1 VRAPGAGRCRW
12 STRARPSGVAPAALS
27 LMMLGRARS
36 ASDRQVLSM
45 CRLAPL
51 PHTVSAVNRSSW
63 YASRSISSDAST
75 PSPPSDKP
83 SSRLPKFL
91 LKESIVAPE
100 GYNRYRAALPALAT
114 NICGG
119 SVYAWSIFNNP
130 LTRELGVVASCSAD
144 WALTDVVPVFS
155 VNAACLGACTFATGK
170 WLEVVGP
177 RAAGAVAA
185 TCFSSGLVIG
195 GIGVMYHTLPLV
207 YLGYGFLGGCGAGLS
222 YVSPVSNMSR
232 WFPDKRGLA
241 TGAAVMGFGGGAMI
255 AAPLDSYLLSVY
267 SEPPTRLGSIEDL
280 RVVTEDGVRMVDI
293 GGGQMQEVVVATSAD
308 VAGTALDVG
317 VYLVG
322 TGNTGVAATFVTVGL
337 LYGGIMAVAASQHR
351 VAPEGYVPP
360 GYTPPKEEVEAAKKF
375 VHIDDSLKTPQFW
388 CASVLPAKSMLVP
401 LRIRSLYAHGLFVNS
416 IEWFR
421 MLWSVVC
428 LNGIA
433 GVSVL
438 STGKDIMM
446 DIFGNAPASATM
458 VTGGFAASYVMGL
471 SAMNMA
477 GRMGWGGVSD
487 YLGRKQTYMLF
498 GCFAPIAVAMPT
510 LTTMAANGDNGLMPL
525 ATFAGESSICAMRGQ
540 RYAVRSQTHAVAF
553 CCRIDDACDVVLRRS
568 LWLHARQ
575 SSRTRNQRD
584 ISSVMCR

>member
-1 VRAPGAGRCRW
+1 MAGHRA
-12 STRARPSGVAPAALS
+12 
-27 LMMLGRARS
+27 
-36 ASDRQVLSM
+36 
-45 CRLAPL
+45 
-51 PHTVSAVNRSSW
+51 SSW
-63 YASRSISSDAST
+63 TALRSMSSSELSTTSIPGPPTPDANEQVA
-75 PSPPSDKP
+75 
-83 SSRLPKFL
+83 SRLPKFL
-91 LKESIVAPE
+91 LKEAIVAPE
-100 GYNRYRAALPALAT
+100 GYNRYRSALPALAT

-144 WALTDVVPVFS
+144 WTLTDVVPVFS

-241 TGAAVMGFGGGAMI
+241 TGAAVMGFGGGAMV

-267 SEPPTRLGSIEDL
+267 SKPPTRLGSIEDL
-280 RVVTEDGVRMVDI
+280 RVVTEGGVRMADI
-293 GGGQMQEVVVATSAD
+293 GGGQMGEVVVATSAD
-308 VAGTALDVG
+308 VAGTALEAG
-317 VYLVG
+317 VYVVG
-322 TGNTGVAATFVTVGL
+322 TGDTGVAATFVTVGL
-337 LYGGIMAVAASQHR
+337 LYGSIMAAAASQHR
-351 VAPEGYVPP
+351 VAPEGYIPP
-360 GYTPPKEEVEAAKKF
+360 GYTPPQEEVEAAKKF

-388 CASVLPAKSMLVP
+388 
-401 LRIRSLYAHGLFVNS
+401 
-416 IEWFR
+416 

-446 DIFGNAPASATM
+446 DIFGNAPASASM
-458 VTGGFAASYVMGL
+458 VTGGFAASYLMGL

-498 GCFAPIAVAMPT
+498 GCFAPIAVSMPT
-510 LTTMAANGDNGLMPL
+510 LTTMAANGENGLMPL
-525 ATFAGESSICAMRGQ
+525 ATFAGES
-540 RYAVRSQTHAVAF
+540 
-553 CCRIDDACDVVLRRS
+553 LRLVKLDSNR
-568 LWLHARQ
+568 LLH
-575 SSRTRNQRD
+575 
-584 ISSVMCR
+584 